1 MSTIKSQH
9 RKAVGICTVTPPATA
24 GGKPRKVWRYTMSLK
39 NFARECERRG
49 SLPALRWMGNKGMR
63 TLARVHHGP

>member
-9 RKAVGICTVTPPATA
+9 RKAVGICTVHPPAVE

-39 NFARECERRG
+39 NFARGSGSAAAARWVGTKRR
-49 SLPALRWMGNKGMR
+49 A
-63 TLARVHHGP
+63 A

>member
-9 RKAVGICTVTPPATA
+9 RKAVGICTVHPPAVE

-39 NFARECERRG
+39 NFARECAHRG
-49 SLPALRWMGNKGMR
+49 SVAAMRWTGNKGI
-63 TLARVHHGP
+63 RVHRGA